1 MDEKNAYIE
10 LVKQNRAKHRAK
22 LKASKEIKK
31 LEQKKEKV
39 ILKYEQAA
47 KDNTCITFHQYCRKK
62 WASEAGIESV
72 PDDDETDVEWQEKL
86 NAKVNFKQKQK
97 KLREQRVRQ
106 TGWSES
112 TWDCSFSDSNEVLQ
126 SDEAESPKGVSQA
139 VFDERPKAREK
150 IKKKLEAARHKP
162 DPSVPAEKLSDYLSS
177 LNARDAVP
185 PPILVR
191 DDIPDN
197 VQEGTLSKPAS
208 RPIFE
213 PAIKKTS
220 KTLSIVERA
229 GELKKDVH
237 IISYGNTLYYH
248 NKYYYTQLDAKQLIK
263 KSMARSMTEASFLC
277 RME

>member
-1 MDEKNAYIE
+1 M
-10 LVKQNRAKHRAK
+10 
-22 LKASKEIKK
+22 S
-31 LEQKKEKV
+31 
-39 ILKYEQAA
+39 
-47 KDNTCITFHQYCRKK
+47 
-62 WASEAGIESV
+62 
-72 PDDDETDVEWQEKL
+72 
-86 NAKVNFKQKQK
+86 KVNFKQKQK

-106 TGWSES
+106 TGWSEG

-237 IISYGNTLYYH
+237 IISYGNTL
-248 NKYYYTQLDAKQLIK
+248 
-263 KSMARSMTEASFLC
+263 
-277 RME
+277 

>member
-106 TGWSES
+106 TGWSEG